1 MSAADHASAGLIG
14 PNAILQ
20 LLPVIQRQKG
30 PEGLAALLAQAR
42 CESLPDGSRMIPE
55 EDAARLHRALRLADP
70 ERADPMAAEAGCATA
85 DYILAHRI
93 PRAAR
98 MVLSA
103 LPAAPAA
110 HLLSGAITRH
120 AWTFIGSG
128 RFRRVDAW
136 TFDITDNPLIRSER
150 STHPLCAWHAAV
162 FGRLYSR
169 LVAPDCRCTEVTCR
183 AVDPDGTCRFVVTR
197 ESTRGR

>member
-1 MSAADHASAGLIG
+1 MSAADHARG
-14 PNAILQ
+14 PDRPQRLLQ
-20 LLPVIQRQKG
+20 LLPDIQRQKG
-30 PEGLAALLAQAR
+30 PEGPGRLLAQAR

-70 ERADPMAAEAGCATA
+70 ERADPMAAEAGLR
-85 DYILAHRI
+85 DGRLHSLLAHRI

-98 MVLSA
+98 MVLSR
-103 LPAAPAA
+103 PSRGPGIPPPVR
-110 HLLSGAITRH
+110 SITRH

-150 STHPLCAWHAAV
+150 STHPAL
-162 FGRLYSR
+162 RLACGGLRPPLFPTTSPPIAG
-169 LVAPDCRCTEVTCR
+169 APE
-183 AVDPDGTCRFVVTR
+183 
-197 ESTRGR
+197 